1 MKSEANKLLVST
13 VKKLIHRRGMAQL
26 EKIIARAHPAD
37 LAYVF
42 NFLTKQERVE
52 FFAAFGD
59 HAELAAGMLPE
70 VEPPVLTDF
79 LNELGER
86 KILAMLE
93 LMSPDDAADVLELI
107 DDEERKELILTMM
120 HREEF
125 VTTQSLLEFDP
136 ESAGGLM
143 VPDFFALNEFTTA
156 RDAIQQLQEDAGR
169 TEVVFYLY
177 VINEHGH
184 LVGVTSLR
192 ELVLAKPDT
201 PINSFMITDIIRVQV
216 DTDQEEVARLIARYN
231 LVALPVVDGNN
242 HLVGVVT
249 VDDIIDVIRLEA
261 TEDMML
267 MAGAGDQQVENL
279 RISPFGAA
287 RARAPWLFPSFVG
300 GLCCL
305 ALLWSASDSIKATPI
320 IAAVFPVVMMVS
332 GNVGTQ
338 SAAIVTRGLALGRR
352 DFVELGKV
360 VLGELLVGAL
370 LGVFWGGLLGAGSY
384 LALGFGEARSLYL
397 ALEIG
402 GAMLASMTL
411 AASLGALMPMLF
423 SRLGLDPAIATGPL
437 VTTIVDV
444 VAVALCLMLLSAGG

>member
-26 EKIIARAHPAD
+26 EKIVGRTHHAD

-42 NFLTKQERVE
+42 NFLTRQERLE
-52 FFAAFGD
+52 FFTVFEEHGEVAAR
-59 HAELAAGMLPE
+59 MLSE
-70 VEPPVLTDF
+70 VEPPVLSGF
-79 LNELGER
+79 LDEIDER
-86 KILAMLE
+86 QIIALLE

-107 DDEERKELILTMM
+107 EDEERKELLLTMM

-125 VTTQSLLEFDP
+125 STTQSLLEFDP

-143 VPDFFALNEFTTA
+143 VPDFFALDELTTA
-156 RDAIQQLQEDAGR
+156 REAIRQLQEDAGR

-192 ELVLAKPDT
+192 ELVLAKPET
-201 PINSFMITDIIRVQV
+201 PIKSFMITDIIRVKV

-279 RISPFGAA
+279 RISPLSAA
-287 RARAPWLFPSFVG
+287 RARAPWLLPSFIG
-300 GLCCL
+300 GICTLI
-305 ALLWSASDSIKATPI
+305 LLWSAEDKIKTFPL
-320 IAAVFPVVMMVS
+320 IAAIFPVVMMVS

-338 SAAIVTRGLALGRR
+338 SAAIITRGLALGRR
-352 DFVELGKV
+352 DFVVLGKV

-370 LGVFWGGLLGAGSY
+370 LGLFWGGVLGVGSY
-384 LALGFGEARSLYL
+384 LVFGAGEGRALYL

-402 GAMLASMTL
+402 LAMLSSMTL
-411 AASLGALMPMLF
+411 AAALGALMPMLF
-423 SRLGLDPAIATGPL
+423 SRLGLDPAVATGPL
-437 VTTIVDV
+437 VATIVDV
-444 VAVALCLMLLSAGG
+444 VAVAICLTLLSAGG